1 MPSPSHS
8 RSVSTITTAA
18 PDPEGGTP
26 PVKDNSVSTNDAG
39 DDDDSAGLLPIV
51 IGLTCAL
58 LAGCVFAGVV
68 WMVKDRKGGDAHLTQ
83 AAATTINAAYTVAD
97 TLPRAR
103 SSTTGL
109 MDDEAG
115 YLVPSPLRS
124 SGGSVRTASAE
135 GYQIPALVPAASGYV
150 LPLEE
155 PFGLKPQ
162 LIRVDKNKQLGKGH
176 YGEVFRGTLVTE
188 DGTTR
193 TIDVAIKMLPQDR
206 DVDDRERQDFWEEI
220 KFLRHL

>member
-1 MPSPSHS
+1 MLH
-8 RSVSTITTAA
+8 V
-18 PDPEGGTP
+18 
-26 PVKDNSVSTNDAG
+26 
-39 DDDDSAGLLPIV
+39 
-51 IGLTCAL
+51 
-58 LAGCVFAGVV
+58 
-68 WMVKDRKGGDAHLTQ
+68 RKGGDAHLTE
-83 AAATTINAAYTVAD
+83 AAATTVNEAYTVAD
-97 TLPRAR
+97 ALPRTR
-103 SSTTGL
+103 SSTAGP
-109 MDDEAG
+109 MDEAG
-115 YLVPSPLRS
+115 YMVPPPMRN
-124 SGGSVRTASAE
+124 SGGSVGTVSAG
-135 GYQIPALVPAASGYV
+135 GYQIPAQVPAASGYV

-188 DGTTR
+188 DGTTK